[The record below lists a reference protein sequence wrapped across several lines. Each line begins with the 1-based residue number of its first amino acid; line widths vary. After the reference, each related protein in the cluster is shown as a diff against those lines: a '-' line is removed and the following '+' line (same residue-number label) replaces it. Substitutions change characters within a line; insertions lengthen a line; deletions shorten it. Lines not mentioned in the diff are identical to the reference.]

1 MAAKIVAD
9 HAELFRQSWITEL
22 FTPRQ
27 VALHEAVDK
36 DDFSAVR
43 ISPFLGAYIDPV
55 RCFDGKWPV
64 RLRTRWPGFDDE
76 KKKGCGSCDNSREH
90 GGSPLLTIS
99 VRTDVDHSSQI
110 EARPLFPLCVRS
122 AVV

>member
-9 HAELFRQSWITEL
+9 HAELFRQAWITDL
-22 FTPRQ
+22 FAPRQ

-43 ISPFLGAYIDPV
+43 ISPFLGADVDSV
-55 RCFDGKWPV
+55 RCFNGKWPV
-64 RLRTRWPGFDDE
+64 RLRTGRPGFDEE
-76 KKKGCGSCDNSREH
+76 KKDGCGSCDKSREH

-110 EARPLFPLCVRS
+110 EARPLLPLCVRS